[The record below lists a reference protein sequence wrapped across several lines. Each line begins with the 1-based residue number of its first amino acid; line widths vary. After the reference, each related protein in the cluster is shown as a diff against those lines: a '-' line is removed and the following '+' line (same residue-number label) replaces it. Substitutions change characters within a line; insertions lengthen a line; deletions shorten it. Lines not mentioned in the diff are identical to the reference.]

1 MGSAVFCLGLLVIAA
16 PAGAESPVDY
26 GPPTSQCTITDPEID
41 ELSGLAALP
50 SGDLLLVEDSAPE
63 PRPGATSVLMY
74 RLDSTCAVQDGVVEF
89 DQDPRDI
96 EDLAFQD
103 NTVWFADIG
112 DNSQTRPNV
121 ALISVGYD
129 AAVPQGQADAPVVFR
144 LGYPDGPHDAE
155 ALLLAP
161 DGIPYIVTK
170 ELSGRS
176 VVYRP
181 AGPLDPSAEVGL
193 EKVAEL
199 EFAMTGTPG
208 GPVGR
213 AGQLLVTGGT
223 VAADR
228 SRIALRTYTD
238 AYVWTLADN
247 DVARALQSDPIAVIA
262 LPDAPQG
269 EAISFAPDSRSLLVG
284 SEGVNS
290 VITAVPATSP
300 PEQTQTD
307 TAGRADPGAGTASAD
322 RAAPDS
328 ASSEVTAG
336 LIAVAMVAVVAGA
349 TWLARRIRRN
359 SSPR

>member
-1 MGSAVFCLGLLVIAA
+1 MLCLGLLVIAA

-41 ELSGLAALP
+41 ELSGLVTLP

-112 DNSQTRPNV
+112 DNGMSRANI
-121 ALISVGYD
+121 ALIAVAYD
-129 AAVPQGQADAPVVFR
+129 PAQPQADSGATEVFR
-144 LGYPDGPHDAE
+144 FGYPDGPHDAE

-161 DGIPYIVTK
+161 DGRPYIVTK

-176 VVYRP
+176 GVYRP
-181 AGPLDPSAEVGL
+181 AGPLDSSTEVAM
-193 EKVAEL
+193 ERVAEL
-199 EFAMTGTPG
+199 EFAMTATPG

-213 AGQLLVTGGT
+213 AGQVLVTGGA
-223 VAADR
+223 VAADGTH
-228 SRIALRTYTD
+228 IALRTYTD
-238 AYVWTLADN
+238 AYVWTLAGN

-269 EAISFAPDSRSLLVG
+269 EAISFAPDSRSLLIG
-284 SEGVNS
+284 SEGLNS
-290 VITAVPATSP
+290 LITAVPATSQ
-300 PEQTQTD
+300 PEKTRPD
-307 TAGRADPGAGTASAD
+307 TAATAEPDGASAPAD
-322 RAAPDS
+322 TGS
-328 ASSEVTAG
+328 ASSKVTAG

-349 TWLARRIRRN
+349 TWLARRLRRKG
-359 SSPR
+359 P

>member
-1 MGSAVFCLGLLVIAA
+1 MLCLGLLVLAA
-16 PAGAESPVDY
+16 PARAESPGAY
-26 GPPTSQCTITDPEID
+26 GPPTSQCSITDPEID
-41 ELSGLAALP
+41 ELSGLVALP
-50 SGDLLLVEDSAPE
+50 GGDLLLVEDSAPE

-74 RLDSTCAVQDGVVEF
+74 RLDSTCAVQDGVVDF

-112 DNSQTRPNV
+112 DNGMSRANI
-121 ALISVGYD
+121 ALIAVAYD
-129 AAVPQGQADAPVVFR
+129 PAQPQADSGAPEVFR

-176 VVYRP
+176 GVYRP
-181 AGPLDPSAEVGL
+181 AGPLDPAAEVAM

-213 AGQLLVTGGT
+213 AGQVLVTGGA
-223 VAADR
+223 VAADGTH
-228 SRIALRTYTD
+228 IALRTYTD
-238 AYVWTLADN
+238 AYVWTLAGN

-284 SEGVNS
+284 SEGLNS
-290 VITAVPATSP
+290 LITAIPATSQ
-300 PEQTQTD
+300 PEKTRPD
-307 TAGRADPGAGTASAD
+307 TAATAEPGAGNASAD
-322 RAAPDS
+322 PAATGS
-328 ASSEVTAG
+328 ASSKGTAG
-336 LIAVAMVAVVAGA
+336 LIAVAMLAVVAGA
-349 TWLARRIRRN
+349 TWLARRLRRKD
-359 SSPR
+359 P

>member
-1 MGSAVFCLGLLVIAA
+1 MLCLGLLVIAA

-41 ELSGLAALP
+41 ELSGLVTLP

-112 DNSQTRPNV
+112 DNGMSRANI
-121 ALISVGYD
+121 ALIAVAYD
-129 AAVPQGQADAPVVFR
+129 PAQPQADSGATEVFR
-144 LGYPDGPHDAE
+144 FGYPDGPHDAE

-161 DGIPYIVTK
+161 DGRPYIVTK

-176 VVYRP
+176 GVYRP
-181 AGPLDPSAEVGL
+181 AGPLDSSTEVAM
-193 EKVAEL
+193 ERVAEL
-199 EFAMTGTPG
+199 EFAMTATPG

-213 AGQLLVTGGT
+213 AGQVLVTGGA
-223 VAADR
+223 VAADGTH
-228 SRIALRTYTD
+228 IALRTYTD
-238 AYVWTLADN
+238 AYVWTLAGN

-269 EAISFAPDSRSLLVG
+269 EAISFAPDSRSLLIG
-284 SEGVNS
+284 SEGLNS
-290 VITAVPATSP
+290 LITAVPATSQ
-300 PEQTQTD
+300 PEKTRPD
-307 TAGRADPGAGTASAD
+307 TAATAEPDGASAPAD
-322 RAAPDS
+322 TGS
-328 ASSEVTAG
+328 ASSKVTAG

-349 TWLARRIRRN
+349 TWLARRFRRKG
-359 SSPR
+359 P